1 VPVNRL
7 RPQDLPR
14 LLLIGLHEAAMLL
27 AGGYA
32 RNEGAPGVVRNQ
44 AGELLVVKP
53 IFPPRRWSLPGGK
66 VGKRETPQAA
76 VVREV
81 REETGLDVTV
91 DRCLLVDAHRSRTT
105 DFIFACTPT
114 GGGALRPQLEEIAEV
129 RWVPRSNV
137 SALDRRLARLLA
149 LLPGDD
155 EPMRYRSDR

>member
-1 VPVNRL
+1 MAVNPL
-7 RPQDLPR
+7 RARDLPR

-32 RNEGAPGVVRNQ
+32 RNEGAHGVVRND
-44 AGELLVVKP
+44 AGKLLAVKP

-66 VGKRETPQAA
+66 VGKRETPHAA

-81 REETGLDVTV
+81 REETGLDVTM

-105 DFIFACTPT
+105 DFIFACTAI
-114 GGGALRPQLEEIAEV
+114 GGELRPQPEEIAEV
-129 RWVPRSNV
+129 RWV
-137 SALDRRLARLLA
+137 SATDLPELDRKLARLLS
-149 LLPGDD
+149 LLPAPD